1 MPIYEYESLNPDSGC
16 QRCREPFELIQSLEE
31 KPLSLCPS
39 CGGPVRRRISPFRVC
54 IPGMAAGKDPVERE
68 IADYERKGMWSHAA
82 ELADKVSEKPEH
94 AHLKERAMEN
104 YKRAGY
110 DV

>member
-1 MPIYEYESLNPDSGC
+1 MPIYEYEAVDNDRC
-16 QRCREPFELIQSLEE
+16 CERCRRPFEVLQTMQET
-31 KPLSLCPS
+31 PLVLCPS
-39 CGGPVRRRISPFRVC
+39 CGGSVRRRISLVRVV
-54 IPGMAAGKDPVERE
+54 IPGAASGKDSVERE
-68 IADYERKGMWSHAA
+68 VADYERKGMWSHAA
-82 ELADKVSEKPEH
+82 ELADKVSEKPER

>member
-1 MPIYEYESLNPDSGC
+1 MPIYEYEALDPQRTC
-16 QRCREPFELIQSLEE
+16 TRCRRPFELVQTIREQ
-31 KPLSLCPS
+31 PLVACPS
-39 CGGPVRRRISPFRVC
+39 CGGPVRRRISTFRVA
-54 IPGMAAGKDPVERE
+54 IPGSSAGKDPVERE
-68 IADYERKGMWSHAA
+68 IADYERKAMWSHAA
-82 ELADKVSEKPEH
+82 ELADKVSEKPER

>member
-1 MPIYEYESLNPDSGC
+1 MPIYEYIADDPTFDCE
-16 QRCREPFELIQSLEE
+16 QCRWSFEVLQGTKEE
-31 KPLSLCPS
+31 PLSTCPS
-39 CGGPVRRRISPFRVC
+39 CGGSVHKRISRVR
-54 IPGMAAGKDPVERE
+54 IMVPGGAAGNDRVERE
-68 IADYERKGMWSHAA
+68 VADYERKGMWSHAA
-82 ELADKVSEKPEH
+82 ELADKESEKPDR